1 MKRHSW
7 YFVPLRLDI
16 YIYIYIFFFLNTKYF
31 NIYTQRKSGESF
43 FFFFWIL
50 SILTYTHKGKVEKV
64 LVIHCPMFIP
74 PLVYILYLN
83 RESWSFETLNK
94 KKYQKKQRECQ
105 QYLSICIL
113 MGLLYEYEFVKRSV
127 CSLIIN
133 LWTNF
138 YLFIWVTKSFFFFFF
153 FFFF

>member
-1 MKRHSW
+1 MDK
-7 YFVPLRLDI
+7 
-16 YIYIYIFFFLNTKYF
+16 T
-31 NIYTQRKSGESF
+31 F

-83 RESWSFETLNK
+83 RESWSFEPLNK

-138 YLFIWVTKSFFFFFF
+138 YLFICVTNFFFFFF
-153 FFFF
+153 FFLRRYKKIFCLFLWIFFFFFAWPRKNLLLVGPPLMTVH